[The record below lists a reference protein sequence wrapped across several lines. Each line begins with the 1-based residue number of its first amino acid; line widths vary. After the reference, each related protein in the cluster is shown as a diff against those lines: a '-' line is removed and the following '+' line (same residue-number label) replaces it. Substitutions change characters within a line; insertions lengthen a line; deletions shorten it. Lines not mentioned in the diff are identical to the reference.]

1 MKLGFYSFLA
11 KKYFYRSAKIFLK
24 SDGRFFRPAHYSKWP
39 ITPNHIKP
47 SFGNIMYMYL
57 PLIIKNKYM

>member
-11 KKYFYRSAKIFLK
+11 KKYFYRSAKILK
-24 SDGRFFRPAHYSKWP
+24 SDGRFFRPAHYSKWR
-39 ITPNHIKP
+39 ITPYNIKP
-47 SFGNIMYMYL
+47 LFGNIMYL

>member
-11 KKYFYRSAKIFLK
+11 KKYFYRSAKILK

-39 ITPNHIKP
+39 ITLTHIKP

>member
-11 KKYFYRSAKIFLK
+11 KKYFYRSAKIFKK

-47 SFGNIMYMYL
+47 SFGNIMYL